1 MNDQELI
8 AAIRNTPTYGEEGRA
23 DLIGMGLELADALEA
38 ANHREAE
45 LQEQARIAVASE
57 IEAHHNSN
65 LWSVQVAELQAVIAK
80 ALDTVRG
87 PLPDSVALGMGEDL
101 EALGVPVAALEDA
114 KREAWDEGLLVGQDP
129 YGFDTTNN
137 PYRKAE

>member
-38 ANHREAE
+38 ANRREGALRNQLTGTQGE
-45 LQEQARIAVASE
+45 LRAA
-57 IEAHHNSN
+57 
-65 LWSVQVAELQAVIAK
+65 QAVIA
-80 ALDTVRG
+80 AHHRLVFDPVS
-87 PLPDSVALGMGEDL
+87 DYYGEIRERF
-101 EALGVPVAALEDA
+101 EALGSPSEVLVAALEDA